1 MEDQPTDGL
10 SQEQRGQL
18 AAWLAE
24 QQARMAVL
32 GHTPPPD
39 GTLDERLR
47 AMDADFEAS
56 PDKEDEKAQENH
68 ELRRTVAILEEAV
81 RALLSGQLRLP
92 NTPAARY

>member
-1 MEDQPTDGL
+1 MEERPTDGL

-24 QQARMAVL
+24 RQARMTAL
-32 GHTPPPD
+32 GHTPRPE

-47 AMDADFEAS
+47 AMDAAFEAS
-56 PDKEDEKAQENH
+56 PDRDDEKAQENH

-81 RALLSGQLRLP
+81 RALLDGRLP
-92 NTPAARY
+92 LPGATAN

>member
-24 QQARMAVL
+24 RQARMAAL
-32 GHTPPPD
+32 GHTPPPE

-47 AMDADFEAS
+47 AMDAAFEAS
-56 PDKEDEKAQENH
+56 PDRDDEKAQENH
-68 ELRRTVAILEEAV
+68 ELRRTVAILEEAI
-81 RALLSGQLRLP
+81 RALLGGQLPLP
-92 NTPAARY
+92 GGAAAPN